1 VQNIITAILKARA
14 LQRRWKPGFEM
25 HLFGINIF
33 VNYFALL
40 EMKYLHK
47 VICVM
52 VVQSV
57 QKLEVGG
64 HI

>member
-1 VQNIITAILKARA
+1 
-14 LQRRWKPGFEM
+14 M

-40 EMKYLHK
+40 EMKYLQK